1 MTMRITIALAHNE
14 PGEVEVSQSNGQPAT
29 YITPGSSGEY
39 WAHFG
44 NQISLKEVPR
54 GTLERVSNER
64 IAALRATAAAGNGKT
79 FQAARDAKAAEGPTG
94 SHFSGYASTAP
105 AYVPVDPTST
115 QTLPQT
121 QSCSLD
127 GDQTCESCQ

>member
-1 MTMRITIALAHNE
+1 MTMRITIGLAHNE

-64 IAALRATAAAGNGKT
+64 IAALRATAAAGNGKA
-79 FQAARDAKAAEGPTG
+79 FQAARDVQAADVPAR
-94 SHFSGYASTAP
+94 FSGYASTQP
-105 AYVPVDPTST
+105 AHMALSLTNSDP
-115 QTLPQT
+115 LPQT
-121 QSCSLD
+121 QSCALD